1 MNMHTKKF
9 KNICLPCI
17 SKKKITAEPEAAEK
31 DALQ

>member
-1 MNMHTKKF
+1 MNMHTKKL

-17 SKKKITAEPEAAEK
+17 RKKNPPAEPEAAEK